1 MPAARPFV
9 GVKVA
14 ARVRPVPVMVLR
26 VPLAVA
32 ISLSENPVGSFVKV
46 KVMPA
51 TSPILTDDLEVEMI
65 TEGAEVSMVMAG
77 VAPAPPALPAASV

>member
-77 VAPAPPALPAASV
+77 VRPAKPGLPKASV

>member
-77 VAPAPPALPAASV
+77 DAPAAPRLPKASV